1 MGQRLTKLEALE
13 EEALEHMRHGRY
25 RQYRD
30 ALARLLVARL
40 SAEAPGPDLRVSRV
54 VTAKPK
60 SKPVQHALFA
70 DAD

>member
-1 MGQRLTKLEALE
+1 MGQRLTKLEAMD

-40 SAEAPGPDLRVSRV
+40 SAAAPGPDLR
-54 VTAKPK
+54 TAKPK
-60 SKPVQHALFA
+60 PVQQETVQQALFA
-70 DAD
+70 LDAD